1 VRAKQLLSALGVVS
15 LTLAAC
21 GDDEPGAGDSVASSA
36 DPTSGDTAAE
46 DTEPASTEPAS
57 TEPGSTDPASTE
69 PTTAGS
75 EAPPTTGAG
84 ELGEVTTGPGVTDS
98 EIRVAVLNDFSG
110 PIASIGTPAA
120 IGSEIYFEALNAEGG
135 VCGRD
140 VTVVR
145 ADTKYDTQIA
155 IQEYRAIKDD
165 TAFVTQLL
173 GTATVFALANDVS
186 RDGIVTLAGTL
197 SASVIPL
204 DHMFVFQTPFPLE
217 AINAMAWVSDEM
229 GGGEN
234 VKVGVIYQGDAYG
247 EEGLA
252 AIEYAAEALGNIDV
266 VETAT
271 YSPTDED
278 FTAQVTAMQDAGAE
292 VVWLHDTPR
301 QTGGILGIAAQ
312 QGFDPL
318 FMSNSAGF
326 ASALVEPLG
335 PLLENYRVVNS
346 NASWGEEGEEMDAML
361 AAVEEYSPDQAP
373 DNWLVTGWISGMVTR
388 AALERA
394 CEMGDLSREGIT
406 AAMEGLEVDLNGIA
420 PDISFGSTPD
430 ERIPGRAARVNE
442 IDLDSTLP
450 VPITDYLESEP
461 ALEWALPEG

>member
-1 VRAKQLLSALGVVS
+1 MSALAVAS
-15 LTLAAC
+15 LTVAAC
-21 GDDEPGAGDSVASSA
+21 GGDDD
-36 DPTSGDTAAE
+36 DTAA
-46 DTEPASTEPAS
+46 
-57 TEPGSTDPASTE
+57 

-75 EAPPTTGAG
+75 DASASTGGATDPTTADSDAPAPSAGAG
-84 ELGEVTTGPGVTDS
+84 GDVATGPGVTDS
-98 EIRVAVLNDFSG
+98 EIKVAVLNDFSG

-120 IGSEIYFEALNAEGG
+120 VGSEIYFDAVNASGG

-155 IQEYRAIKDD
+155 IQEYRGIKDD
-165 TAFVTQLL
+165 TAFITQLL
-173 GTATVFALANDVS
+173 GTGTVFALANDVS

-197 SASVIPL
+197 SATAIPL
-204 DHMFVFQTPFPLE
+204 DHMFVYQTPFPLE
-217 AINAMAWVSDEM
+217 AINAMAWVSEEM
-229 GGGEN
+229 GGAEN
-234 VKVGVIYQGDAYG
+234 VPVGVIYQGDAYG

-252 AIEYAAEALGNIDV
+252 AVEYAAEALGNIDV
-266 VETAT
+266 VATST

-278 FTAQVTAMQDAGAE
+278 FTAQVTDMKDAGAE

-312 QGFDPL
+312 QGYEPL

-335 PLLENYRVVNS
+335 ALLDNYRVVNS
-346 NASWGEEGEEMDAML
+346 NSSWGEAGDEMDAML
-361 AAVEEYSPDQAP
+361 AAVEAYAPDQAP
-373 DNWLVTGWISGMVTR
+373 DNWLVTGWISGMVTK
-388 AALERA
+388 AALEQA
-394 CEMGDLSREGIT
+394 CAMGDLSRDGIT

-420 PDISFGSTPD
+420 PNISFGSTPD
-430 ERIPGRAARVNE
+430 ERIPARAARVNE

-450 VPITDYLESEP
+450 VAVTDYIESDA

>member
-1 VRAKQLLSALGVVS
+1 MRTKPLISTLVVVG

-21 GDDEPGAGDSVASSA
+21 GDDDEPAADDSVASSA
-36 DPTSGDTAAE
+36 DPTSAGTAG
-46 DTEPASTEPAS
+46 TEPVGTEPS
-57 TEPGSTDPASTE
+57 GSGDATAPA
-69 PTTAGS
+69 
-75 EAPPTTGAG
+75 
-84 ELGEVTTGPGVTDS
+84 GEVTAGPGVTDS

-120 IGSEIYFEALNAEGG
+120 IGSEIYFDALNAAGG
-135 VCGRD
+135 VCGRE

-155 IQEYRAIKDD
+155 IQEYRGIKDD

-173 GTATVFALANDVS
+173 GTGTVFALANDVS

-197 SASVIPL
+197 SATVIPL

-217 AINAMAWVSDEM
+217 AINGMAWVSEEM

-234 VKVGVIYQGDAYG
+234 VKVGVIYQGDEYG
-247 EEGLA
+247 EEGLGA
-252 AIEYAAEALGNIDV
+252 VEYAAEALGNIDI

-292 VVWLHDTPR
+292 VVWLHDTPA

-312 QGFDPL
+312 QGYEPL

-346 NASWGEEGEEMDAML
+346 NASWGEDGEEMDAML
-361 AAVEEYSPDQAP
+361 AAVEEYAPDQAP
-373 DNWLVTGWISGMVTR
+373 DNWLVTGWISGMVTK

-420 PDISFGSTPD
+420 PDISFGTTPD
-430 ERIPGRAARVNE
+430 DRIPARSARVNE

-450 VPITDYLESEP
+450 VPITDYLESDP
-461 ALEWALPEG
+461 ALEWVLPES